1 MFVRFLR
8 HTCRLPLLTASALA
22 LLASSPLHATT
33 VSPVMVD
40 LQTSGRGVVGSVSVT
55 NTGAGPL
62 PVEISIVALDAT
74 ATGFDVGKGSTD
86 DLLVAPP
93 SALIPA
99 GQTQSFRVQWVGDPE
114 LLKSKHYYV
123 SINQLPVKLPAGQS
137 AVQVVYDFKVLV
149 SVASGDKKPALTIR
163 SVAPALAEGK
173 PAAAL
178 TVENTG
184 AAHGYLSQH
193 RIKFSETNAAGVV
206 IYSKTISGAEFQQ
219 SVGYGLVASG
229 QTRTIT
235 VPLDPTMP
243 KGGTLA
249 AVLMDERG
257 Q

>member
-1 MFVRFLR
+1 MFM
-8 HTCRLPLLTASALA
+8 RLIPLVAASALA
-22 LLASSPLHATT
+22 LLASTPLSATT

-62 PVEISIVALDAT
+62 PVEISIVALYAT
-74 ATGFDVGKGSTD
+74 AAGFEAGKGSTD

-93 SALIPA
+93 TALIPA
-99 GQTQSFRVQWVGDPE
+99 GQTQSFRVQWVGDAE

-149 SVASGDKKPALTIR
+149 SVASGDKKPLLTIK
-163 SVAPALAEGK
+163 SVAPTLAEGK

-206 IYSKTISGAEFQQ
+206 IYSKTVSGAEFQQ

-235 VPLDPTMP
+235 VPLDPTAP
-243 KGGTLA
+243 SGGTLA